1 VGIGLLALTLALAL
15 EWQRPDALVRLD
27 EGLRDTFLR
36 IKAQKQAEDR
46 LVVVDISEASLLA
59 VGPWPWPRSRVA
71 DLVEIL
77 LSSYGAQAVG
87 LDIVFPEAGE
97 QLGDARLES
106 LAEYAPVALAQ
117 IFDYT
122 PRQAANLVGQLVGG
136 DAAPQ
141 GVDSVVAHGYLAN
154 HAGLAGARCVGN
166 IGYQP
171 DADGVLRHTPVRTY
185 YEGKTYRHFSSALIA
200 CAQKASMVQTVPS
213 NAQGLWRV
221 PYSRDLSAYTVIS
234 AADILNKSAPRA
246 LLAGRYVLVG
256 SSALGLGDRVST
268 PLAALSSGVMVHA
281 ASLTGLL
288 DLSQGLANA
297 PWSGRVWLVVWCVL
311 SIALAVTLIAKLAA
325 WQGLM
330 LLFGLVLGWITV
342 AFAGVAGQAEWSV
355 TAPLWAYF
363 SLLVVAV
370 PYEWWQAQHRT
381 RQVLDTLS
389 HYVAQPVL
397 EEIVRLN
404 LQHSLKPVLCDV
416 TVLIADM
423 EDYTRTTSSL
433 LLDDA
438 ATLTKD
444 FLACL
449 TRPVLGGHGTLD
461 KYTGD
466 GLVAFW
472 GAPLPCPDQADL
484 AVSAGLAILAEVAAL
499 NTRRQLQAL
508 APVRVRIGIE
518 SGRALVG
525 DLGTPFRSTYT
536 AVGDCINFASRLE
549 AAARDLPTSLVIGP
563 AANRQLVRHTT
574 RSLGQMTLRG
584 TQTKIEA
591 FTLQGLTLC
600 SHHGAHHGVHMHI
613 CTPTQLLFCQGR
625 VGPTNAQICR
635 SH

>member
-1 VGIGLLALTLALAL
+1 MTVYWPSTWTIRAGIGLLALTLALAL

-27 EGLRDTFLR
+27 EGLRDVFLR
-36 IKAQKQAEDR
+36 IRAQKQAEDR
-46 LVVVDISEASLLA
+46 LVVVDISEAALLA

-87 LDIVFPEAGE
+87 LDIVFPEAAE
-97 QLGDARLES
+97 QLGDARLAS

-122 PRQAANLVGQLVGG
+122 PRLAANLVGQLVGG
-136 DAAPQ
+136 DAARQ
-141 GVDSVVAHGYLAN
+141 GVDGVAAHGYLAN

-185 YEGKTYRHFSSALIA
+185 YERKTYRHFGSALIA
-200 CAQKASMVQTVPS
+200 CAQKAAMVQTVPG

-234 AADILNKSAPRA
+234 AADILNQSAPRA
-246 LLAGRYVLVG
+246 LITGRYVLVG

-288 DLSQGLANA
+288 DLAQGLANA
-297 PWSGRVWLVVWCVL
+297 SWSGRTELVIWCVL
-311 SIALAVTLIAKLAA
+311 SIALAVALIARLAA
-325 WQGLM
+325 WQGLL
-330 LLFGLVLGWITV
+330 LLFGLVLGWIAV
-342 AFAGVAGQAEWSV
+342 AFAGVARQAEWSV

-363 SLLVVAV
+363 WLLVVAV
-370 PYEWWQAQHRT
+370 PYEWWLAQRKT

-397 EEIVRLN
+397 NEMVRLN

-423 EDYTRTTSSL
+423 EGYTLATSSL
-433 LLDDA
+433 SLDDA
-438 ATLTKD
+438 AALTKN

-449 TRPVLGGHGTLD
+449 TRPVLDGHGTLD

-472 GAPLPCPDQADL
+472 GAPLPCHDQADR
-484 AVSAGLAILAEVAAL
+484 AVSAALAIFAEVQTL
-499 NTRRQLQAL
+499 NGHRQISGLE
-508 APVRVRIGIE
+508 PIRVRVGIE

-549 AAARDLPTSLVIGP
+549 SAARNLSTPLMIGP
-563 AANRQLVRHTT
+563 TANRQLVRHAT

-584 TQTKIEA
+584 TQTSIEI
-591 FTLQGLTLC
+591 FTL
-600 SHHGAHHGVHMHI
+600 
-613 CTPTQLLFCQGR
+613 
-625 VGPTNAQICR
+625 
-635 SH
+635 